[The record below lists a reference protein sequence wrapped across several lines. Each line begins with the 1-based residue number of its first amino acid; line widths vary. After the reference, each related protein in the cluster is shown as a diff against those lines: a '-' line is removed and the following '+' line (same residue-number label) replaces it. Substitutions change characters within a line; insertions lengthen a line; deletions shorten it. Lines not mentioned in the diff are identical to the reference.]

1 MLSEIRIKVNQ
12 TEKDIPE
19 KLIHEDFFRI
29 AKESPDRCAVVQRN
43 DKGGYDSF
51 TYGQIADKA
60 LRYSAWLTE
69 NGVGEGSIVAAA
81 LEKSAEY
88 ISAIMGILAAGCA
101 YLPMSS
107 TVPDERRKY
116 ICEKA
121 QVKYT
126 ITTDERADFFKGLGI
141 SVITPEDA
149 AKVTA
154 AQGIKEIS
162 PKSTAYTIFTSGT
175 TGQPK
180 GVEIQHFAAHNTI
193 ADINDRFGVTENDS
207 VFAVSEID
215 FDLSVY
221 DVFGLL
227 SAGGKVVIS
236 DRGMKKE
243 AGLWTEVIAHEGV
256 TVWNSVPMLLEMLLC
271 ADTDNRAVKG
281 LKLIMVSGDWVYP
294 SLVSKVR
301 SMNADTQMIALGGAT
316 EASIWSNYFNAGR
329 DTDESWKSVPYGVP
343 LSNQKYRIVDEN
355 MHDCEDNTPG
365 EILIGGKGVAKGYVN
380 MPELTAE
387 RFITDGGERWY
398 RTGDKGM
405 YWSDGNI
412 EFLGR
417 LDDQVKFGGYR
428 VELGEIT
435 RKLIA
440 HESIRNAHTIMVQK
454 NTKQFL
460 ASVIV
465 EADDG
470 SRCTPVMTGEPDGHR
485 DEIVAQQNNVVKT
498 FLADLL
504 KLEENLPCTAGELFE
519 KLGYDEE
526 YRRIFG
532 YWLDSLKELRVI
544 AENGGVLEKG
554 ECFGAQLSDT
564 EREMTAELMSRMDF
578 IRDILTGRK
587 NTADMFADDVLSPEK
602 MSMTETGVISSISII
617 AQKINDL
624 FKQTGKCVNVAVFG
638 ARTGVLAK
646 SLLEKT
652 KGAET
657 SLTLIDSTEFFL
669 QQAKSNLAGENCRF
683 ETIKEFVPDEL
694 RNAYD
699 VVIAVNE
706 LHTREDV
713 PQGIFIIRELINEN
727 GTAFVTDLNEF
738 PPISRI
744 TAALIE
750 NAFENFTSENRPKPN
765 DPTVPADKMADY
777 FAQAG
782 FRSVKWQGLENSLFF
797 LLEANGK
804 NSVKPVSVSD
814 IREYLS
820 QQMPEYMVPEK
831 IIFLDRIPMT
841 KNGKA
846 DRVRIEELVSEE
858 EVTDLIPPRTET
870 EKKIAAF
877 WKDILGLKEVG
888 INQSFFKAGGD
899 SLLAT
904 HLLTLVKKE
913 YDLDLSLKE
922 MYDDPT
928 LESIA
933 ASIDEKLAESADDD
947 TEFGEI

>member
-29 AKESPDRCAVVQRN
+29 AKEFPCRCAVVQRN
-43 DKGGYDSF
+43 EKDGYDSF
-51 TYGQIADKA
+51 TYGQIADMA
-60 LRYSAWLTE
+60 LKYCTLFTE
-69 NGVGEGSIVAAA
+69 KGVIEGSIIAVA

-88 ISAIMGILAAGCA
+88 ISVIMGILAAGCA

-116 ICEKA
+116 ICKKA
-121 QVKYT
+121 QVKYVV
-126 ITTDERADFFKGLGI
+126 TDEENARFFEELEL
-141 SVITPEDA
+141 VVLTPKATVGVKASD
-149 AKVTA
+149 
-154 AQGIKEIS
+154 GIKAVS
-162 PKSTAYTIFTSGT
+162 PQNDAYIIFTSGT

-193 ADINDRFGVTENDS
+193 ADINERFGVTENDS

-227 SAGGKVVIS
+227 SVGGKVVIS
-236 DRGMKKE
+236 DKGMKKE
-243 AGLWTEVIAHEGV
+243 AGLWTEVITHEGV

-271 ADTDNRAVKG
+271 ADIDNRAVKG

-301 SMNADTQMIALGGAT
+301 SMNADTQIIALGGAT
-316 EASIWSNYFNAGR
+316 EASIWSNYFNAGK
-329 DTDESWKSVPYGVP
+329 DTDNSWKSVPYGVP
-343 LSNQKYRIVDEN
+343 LHNQKYRIVDEN

-365 EILIGGKGVAKGYVN
+365 EILIGGKGVARGYVN

-387 RFITDGGERWY
+387 RFVTDSGERWY

-440 HESIRNAHTIMVQK
+440 HNSIRNAHTIMVQR

-470 SRCTPVMTGEPDGHR
+470 SRCVPVITGETDSHR
-485 DEIVAQQNNVVKT
+485 DEIVARQNNVINI
-498 FLADLL
+498 FLTKLL
-504 KLEENLPCTAGELFE
+504 ELETNLPATVEELFE

-526 YRRIFG
+526 YRRIYD

-544 AENGGVLEKG
+544 VETGGRLTKG
-554 ECFGAQLSDT
+554 EIFSEELT
-564 EREMTAELMSRMDF
+564 EAECDITGELMNRIEF
-578 IRDILTGRK
+578 IREILTGRK
-587 NTADMFADDVLSPEK
+587 NTADMFTDDVLSPEK
-602 MSMTETGVISSISII
+602 MSANEEGVVKSIEII
-617 AQKINDL
+617 AQKIDDL
-624 FKQTGKCVNVAVFG
+624 YKQGGKSVKTAVFG
-638 ARTGVLAK
+638 ARTGILAK
-646 SLLEKT
+646 KLLEKT
-652 KGAET
+652 KDAEVE
-657 SLTLIDSTEFFL
+657 LTLIDSTEFFL
-669 QQAKSNLAGENCRF
+669 QQAKTNLVGRNCSF
-683 ETIKEFVPDEL
+683 EMVKEFVPDNL
-694 RNAYD
+694 RNSFD

-713 PQGIFIIRELINEN
+713 THGIFIIRELINEN
-727 GTAFVTDLNEF
+727 GTAFVTELNEL

-750 NAFENFTSENRPKPN
+750 NAFENFTAEIRPNPN
-765 DPTVPADKMADY
+765 DPTIPADKMADY

-782 FRSVKWQGLENSLFF
+782 FNSVKWSSMKNSLFF
-797 LLEANGK
+797 LLEASGK
-804 NSVKPVSVSD
+804 TAVKAVSAND
-814 IREYLS
+814 IRKYLG
-820 QQMPEYMVPEK
+820 QQMPEYMIPEK
-831 IIFLDRIPMT
+831 IIFLDRIPLT

-846 DRVRIEELVSEE
+846 DRTRIEELVSEE
-858 EVTDLIPPRTET
+858 EVTELIPPRTET
-870 EKKIAAF
+870 EKKIATF
-877 WKDILGLKEVG
+877 WKDVLGLKEVG

-913 YDLDLSLKE
+913 YNLDLSLKE
-922 MYDDPT
+922 MYNDPS

-933 ASIDEKLAESADDD
+933 ASIDEKLAESKDDD